1 MAIIICAGCGHETNT
16 FCSDHI
22 NRTDGKADSCYDRL
36 VTVDEDEGNKEWE
49 RGCGYK
55 KSSQFDKALAD
66 KIIKG

>member
-1 MAIIICAGCGHETNT
+1 
-16 FCSDHI
+16 
-22 NRTDGKADSCYDRL
+22 L